1 MDSRNIPVSE
11 DILNAAREACT
22 SLLPAKSK
30 EKYEKTYGVF
40 CQWREAKKVK
50 NLDENVMLAYF
61 YEKAKVLK
69 ASSLW
74 STYSMLK
81 TRRSGS
87 PRLWEKGMKGPKE
100 PPAALSSISYS

>member
-40 CQWREAKKVK
+40 CQWREAKKVI
-50 NLDENVMLAYF
+50 VAMQ
-61 YEKAKVLK
+61 
-69 ASSLW
+69 
-74 STYSMLK
+74 
-81 TRRSGS
+81 
-87 PRLWEKGMKGPKE
+87 
-100 PPAALSSISYS
+100 